1 MMSGREKKKHGEKR
15 RKGRRLMTIAIL
27 LIFLAGLLFIFFPTA
42 SNYWNALHQSNVITE
57 YTENA
62 GGLNP
67 ADCERILS
75 AAHDYNEKLF
85 LDGRNESLH
94 EEYQAQLDISGQGIM
109 GYIEIP
115 KINCHLPIY
124 HGAEESALQV
134 AVVHSEGSSLPVGGE
149 NTHCVLFGHRGLPSA
164 RLFTDLDQL
173 DKGDLFMLCV
183 LNEVMTYE
191 VEQILV
197 TLPEEVEYLSVR
209 EGEDLCTLVTCT
221 PYGVNSHRLLVT
233 GRRVENRAEQET
245 ADIPADDIGIRIL
258 PAAAMSAAG
267 LIVILLISRWIC
279 IRRKRNVDSR

>member
-15 RKGRRLMTIAIL
+15 HKGRRLMTIAIL

-67 ADCERILS
+67 ADRERILS
-75 AAHDYNEKLF
+75 AAYEYNEKLF

-94 EEYQAQLDISGQGIM
+94 EEYQTQLDISGQGIM

-124 HGAEESALQV
+124 HGAEESALEV

-149 NTHCVLFGHRGLPSA
+149 NTHCVLFGHRGLPNA

-173 DKGDLFMLCV
+173 DKGDLFMLYV
-183 LNEVMTYE
+183 LDEVMTYE

-197 TLPEEVEYLSVR
+197 ALPEEVEYLAVR

-233 GRRVENRAEQET
+233 GRRVENRMEQET
-245 ADIPADDIGIRIL
+245 AYIPADNTRIKIL
-258 PAAAMSAAG
+258 SAAAVSAAV
-267 LIVILLISRWIC
+267 LLVILLISRWIC
-279 IRRKRNVDSR
+279 VRRKRNQEL

>member
-1 MMSGREKKKHGEKR
+1 MMSGREKKKDGGKR
-15 RKGRRLMTIAIL
+15 RKGRRLMTIVIL
-27 LIFLAGLLFIFFPTA
+27 LIFLTGLLFIFFPTA

-62 GGLNP
+62 GGLNR
-67 ADCERILS
+67 ADRERILS
-75 AAHDYNEKLF
+75 EAHDYNEKLF
-85 LDGRNESLH
+85 LGGRNESLH
-94 EEYQAQLDISGQGIM
+94 EEYRTQLDISGQGIM

-115 KINCHLPIY
+115 QINCHLPIY
-124 HGAEESALQV
+124 HGPEEGALQV

-183 LNEVMTYE
+183 LNEIMTYE
-191 VEQILV
+191 VEQIRV
-197 TLPEEVEYLSVR
+197 VLPEEVEYLSIR

-233 GRRVENRAEQET
+233 GRRVENRMEQET
-245 ADIPADDIGIRIL
+245 ADIPADDTRIRIL
-258 PAAAMSAAG
+258 PAAAMSAAV
-267 LIVILLISRWIC
+267 LLVILLISRWIC
-279 IRRKRNVDSR
+279 VRRKRKQ

>member
-1 MMSGREKKKHGEKR
+1 MMSGREKKKHGEKG
-15 RKGRRLMTIAIL
+15 RKGRRLMTIVIL
-27 LIFLAGLLFIFFPTA
+27 LIFLTGLFFIFFPTA

-62 GGLNP
+62 DGLNLT
-67 ADCERILS
+67 DCERILS
-75 AAHDYNEKLF
+75 AAHEYNQKLF

-124 HGAEESALQV
+124 HGAEEGALQV

-183 LNEVMTYE
+183 LDEVMTYE

-197 TLPEEVEYLSVR
+197 ALPEEVEYLSVR

-233 GRRVENRAEQET
+233 GRRVENRMEQET
-245 ADIPADDIGIRIL
+245 ADIPADDLNR
-258 PAAAMSAAG
+258 
-267 LIVILLISRWIC
+267 
-279 IRRKRNVDSR
+279 

>member
-1 MMSGREKKKHGEKR
+1 MISVRKKKIYKGKR
-15 RKGRRLMTIAIL
+15 RKGRRLTTIVIL
-27 LIFLAGLLFIFFPTA
+27 LIFLVGLVFIFFPTA

-62 GGLNP
+62 SGLNH

-85 LDGRNESLH
+85 LDGRNASLH
-94 EEYQAQLDISGQGIM
+94 EEYRRQLDISGQGTM
-109 GYIEIP
+109 GYIDIP

-124 HGAEESALQV
+124 HGAEEGALQV

-183 LNEVMTYE
+183 LDEVMTYE

-197 TLPEEVEYLSVR
+197 TLPEEVEYLAIR

-233 GRRVENRAEQET
+233 GRRVENRMKQET
-245 ADIPADDIGIRIL
+245 AYIPPDDKRIRIL
-258 PAAAMSAAG
+258 PAAAVSAAV
-267 LIVILLISRWIC
+267 LLVILLISRWIC
-279 IRRKRNVDSR
+279 IHRKRK